1 MRLRTL
7 FLSAALCLAPCA
19 SALAHDFWIEP
30 ASHRPAAGSILR
42 ARLFV
47 GHASA
52 KEAYAR
58 NPEHIAE
65 FVLADGEGR
74 RAVVGRAGEDPAGLV
89 RIERE
94 GTFVLGYRSNPTVIE
109 MPPEKFESYLRD
121 KGLERAL
128 QERRERGESDQPGRE
143 SYARCAKALLRTP
156 GAEPGAPDALLGY
169 PLELLLLSDPYARP
183 LDAEGHAAPLA
194 VRLLDHGQPLPGALL
209 TFERLDLAAE
219 ATPAA
224 PTPAFTDAH
233 GEVALPLPPEG
244 RWVLSAVQMVRS
256 APGEPEP
263 WHSTWASL
271 SFETAGGAPAAVPAA
286 EAGR

>member
-1 MRLRTL
+1 VRLRTL
-7 FLSAALCLAPCA
+7 LLSAALCLAPCA

-74 RAVVGRAGEDPAGLV
+74 REVVGRAGEDPAGLV

-94 GTFVLGYRSNPTVIE
+94 GTFALGYRSNPTVLE
-109 MPPEKFESYLRD
+109 MPAEKFEAYLRD

-128 QERRERGESDQPGRE
+128 QERRERGESAEPGRE
-143 SYARCAKALLRTP
+143 SFFRCAKALLRTP
-156 GAEPGAPDALLGY
+156 GAQPGPPDVVLGY
-169 PLELLLLSDPYARP
+169 PLELVLLSDPYARP
-183 LDAEGHAAPLA
+183 LDAEGRAAPLA
-194 VRLLDHGQPLPGALL
+194 LRLLDHGQPLPGALL
-209 TFERLDLAAE
+209 TFERLDLAPE

-224 PTPAFTDAH
+224 PTPAFTDAR

-244 RWVLSAVQMVRS
+244 RWVVSAVQMVRG
-256 APGEPEP
+256 APGDPEP

-271 SFETAGGAPAAVPAA
+271 SFETAAAPAAAQAA